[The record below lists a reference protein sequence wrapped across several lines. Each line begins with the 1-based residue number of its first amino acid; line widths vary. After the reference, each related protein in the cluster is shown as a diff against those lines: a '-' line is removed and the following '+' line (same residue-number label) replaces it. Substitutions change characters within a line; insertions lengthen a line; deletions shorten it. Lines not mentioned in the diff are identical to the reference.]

1 MSNQKIILIEDE
13 VFIHDLYKKMLE
25 KVGYVVKGAFDGE
38 EGLKLIQENMD
49 AALVLLDV
57 MLPKMNGIEVLRQ
70 VKRDEKTK
78 GVQVVLLSNLGDESI
93 IQEAVNLGARDYLK
107 KVNITPRDLVNHIE
121 RYLSDPSFVI
131 GINAPQ
137 Y

>member
-38 EGLKLIQENMD
+38 AGLKLIQENMD